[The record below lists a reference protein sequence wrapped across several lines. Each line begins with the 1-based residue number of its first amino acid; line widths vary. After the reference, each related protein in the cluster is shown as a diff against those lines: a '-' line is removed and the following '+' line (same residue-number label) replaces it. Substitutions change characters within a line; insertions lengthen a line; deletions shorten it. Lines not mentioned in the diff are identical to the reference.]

1 MNVSTPKLIKKPS
14 LPNCIFQDSV
24 AIVKCEGGNIST
36 KGEWTLDAEK
46 RACIE
51 VTYFS
56 PNSSL
61 TLTVGNKV
69 FNAYKNEVTLL
80 VSGAFNLCKISW
92 FIFLNRPQM
101 AGKLSDF

>member
-1 MNVSTPKLIKKPS
+1 
-14 LPNCIFQDSV
+14 
-24 AIVKCEGGNIST
+24 
-36 KGEWTLDAEK
+36 LDAEK

-69 FNAYKNEVTLL
+69 SNGYTNEVTLL
-80 VSGAFNLCKISW
+80 VSATYI
-92 FIFLNRPQM
+92 IFVKFHCLFASTGSRKLENRAIFKRQSPTQWE
-101 AGKLSDF
+101 LHV